1 MKLSKIK
8 IDKSDLKL
16 IFSFVK
22 QLALKFWRGNT
33 KMEIAYFQIV
43 RALSVYTKQRTMLKK
58 RLHGESV
65 LGNPSKYLVRSI
77 KQSLR
82 HLQKEMKSLEE
93 KFIKVY

>member
-1 MKLSKIK
+1 
-8 IDKSDLKL
+8 
-16 IFSFVK
+16 
-22 QLALKFWRGNT
+22 
-33 KMEIAYFQIV
+33 MEIAYFQIV

-93 KFIKVY
+93 KFIKIY